1 MSQTQIP
8 RIAVDAMGGDHG
20 PSVVV
25 EGAVQA
31 LRELNATAQVLLF
44 GDEAIIKSELLKF
57 ETGGLPLAIVH
68 APEQI
73 GMDEPAMAF
82 RKKKNSSIAVATRT
96 QKENQSDAFVSAG
109 NTGVVVAA
117 SLLNLGR
124 LSGVARP
131 AIATVVPNEF
141 GGCLMLDVGANS
153 ECKPIHLVQF
163 GIMGSIYARHFL
175 DRPEPRVGLLNIG
188 EEETKGNDLA
198 VEAHKLLLESP
209 IKFVGNVE
217 GRDVFR
223 GRADVVLCDGFTG
236 NILLKFMESVID
248 LVAGSIREQ
257 VSKTFRAKVGAFVMK
272 PAFLKLER
280 MLDYAEYGGAPLLG
294 IDGVCIIGH
303 GNSSAKAVKNAIK
316 VAVRF
321 VERKVNDRIQE
332 ELRLYTGGRV
342 ETV

>member
-1 MSQTQIP
+1 MPETRIP

-25 EGAVQA
+25 EGAVRA
-31 LRELNATAQVLLF
+31 LGELDGRAHVLLF
-44 GDEAIIKSELLKF
+44 GDEATIKTELARF
-57 ETGGLPLAIVH
+57 DANGLPLSIVH

-73 GMDEPAMAF
+73 GMEEPAMAF
-82 RKKKNSSIAVATRT
+82 RKKRNSSIAVATRM
-96 QKENQSDAFVSAG
+96 QKEKETDAFVSAG

-124 LSGVARP
+124 LSGVDRP

-175 DRPEPRVGLLNIG
+175 NRPEPRVGLLNIG
-188 EEETKGNDLA
+188 EEGTKGNDLA
-198 VEAHKLLLESP
+198 VEAHKLLSDSP
-209 IKFVGNVE
+209 LRFVGNVE

-223 GRADVVLCDGFTG
+223 GLADVVLCDGFTG
-236 NILLKFMESVID
+236 NILLKFMESIID
-248 LVAGSIREQ
+248 LLAGSIREQ
-257 VSKTFRAKVGAFVMK
+257 VSKALRMKVGALLMK
-272 PAFLKLER
+272 PAFRKLER

-303 GNSSAKAVKNAIK
+303 GSSSAKAVKNAIK

-321 VERKVNDRIQE
+321 VDTKVNDKIQE
-332 ELRLYTGGRV
+332 ELSLYTGGHV